1 MNNKGQSILVE
12 YVTIFFIVI
21 AGLVAM
27 TTFFRR
33 SLEARVHDGRNYMI
47 SSVVNAC
54 DANCLQA
61 AGGNISQEYE
71 PYYMQ
76 TTAFV
81 LRNEQENSGMTTGN
95 PAALGAI
102 YAKYSNT
109 ETQSSSQSVQLPS
122 ACANGG
128 C

>member
-12 YVTIFFIVI
+12 YVTIFFVVI

-27 TTFFRR
+27 TAFVQR
-33 SLEARVHDGRNYMI
+33 SLEARVHDGRNFMI
-47 SSVVNAC
+47 ASAVNAC

-61 AGGNISQEYE
+61 TGGKIAYEYE

-76 TTAFV
+76 MTADV
-81 LRNEQENSGMTTGN
+81 QRNEQENSGQTTGN
-95 PAALGAI
+95 PAVLGAV
-102 YAKYSNT
+102 YMKASNVA
-109 ETQSSSQSVQLPS
+109 TQTISNSVQRPS
-122 ACANGG
+122 ECANGG